1 MDAFANS
8 WIDCMK
14 LVIYSTVPDILP
26 FFKAESG
33 NTGFKLG
40 CRILKATTKKVVD
53 ILRKKCT
60 PDKILA
66 TPYDVGTSYLHNRY
80 ISRSTGQVRI

>member
-40 CRILKATTKKVVD
+40 CRTIGMGSDA
-53 ILRKKCT
+53 
-60 PDKILA
+60 PGA
-66 TPYDVGTSYLHNRY
+66 MP
-80 ISRSTGQVRI
+80 